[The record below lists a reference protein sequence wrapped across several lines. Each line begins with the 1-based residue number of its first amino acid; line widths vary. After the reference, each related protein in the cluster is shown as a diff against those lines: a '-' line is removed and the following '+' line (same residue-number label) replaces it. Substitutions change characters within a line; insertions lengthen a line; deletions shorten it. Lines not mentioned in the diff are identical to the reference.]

1 MLPDLTSS
9 FYKDTKPLSHNYLV
23 EKLTLETRT
32 LVSQGSD
39 LPSLIGSQDFWFV
52 QLLELILWLGTKPHL
67 SIKQL
72 ES

>member
-39 LPSLIGSQDFWFV
+39 LPSLIVSQDFGLYSSWS
-52 QLLELILWLGTKPHL
+52 LYSG
-67 SIKQL
+67 
-72 ES
+72 

>member
-52 QLLELILWLGTKPHL
+52 QLLELILWLGTKPYL

>member
-32 LVSQGSD
+32 LVSQDSD